1 MAAVMLPFNF
11 FKQQYDT
18 DPYACIKAN
27 DRSVS
32 SVATRTMQTQ
42 MRHQSVILLHFK
54 PEQRTAVMPNKE
66 KWCAKAPDTSING
79 QRNL

>member
-1 MAAVMLPFNF
+1 MLPFNF

-18 DPYACIKAN
+18 DPYACTKAN

-42 MRHQSVILLHFK
+42 MQYQTVILLHSMQ
-54 PEQRTAVMPNKE
+54 EQ
-66 KWCAKAPDTSING
+66 
-79 QRNL
+79 